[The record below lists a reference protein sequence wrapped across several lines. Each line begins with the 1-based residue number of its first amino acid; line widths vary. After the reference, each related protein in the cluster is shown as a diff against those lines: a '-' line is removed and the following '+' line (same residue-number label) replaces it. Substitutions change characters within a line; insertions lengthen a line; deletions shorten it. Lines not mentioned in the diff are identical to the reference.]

1 MEENLRNQIA
11 LFRYGILAPYIQ
23 RQVDTKV
30 PWTFFKDAAD
40 KKYQYIDGT
49 FRSVS
54 PSSIERWLKSYN
66 EKGFDGLKPLGRSD
80 VGKQRKIDDE
90 LSKKITYYVEE
101 YPRLP
106 ATQIYEKLINTNEI
120 TSKELS
126 LSTVTRFV
134 TTIKKSKGLKPIT
147 EYKRYEKEHINEVWY
162 GDTTYG
168 PYITIDGKKRR
179 VYIIALIDDAS
190 RKITACEAFL
200 EDNYINLMKVIKS
213 GISTC
218 GKPKLFS
225 FDNGA
230 NYRSNQM
237 TLLGARIGVAIN
249 YCPAYTPT
257 SKAKVERFFLTLKN
271 QYLCL
276 IKPNDYH
283 DLDTFNKDL
292 RAYIQKYNTTPHSS
306 LEDNMSPNDRFYKES
321 NIIIEMS
328 QEKIEKSFLLEL
340 ERTVTPDSVIKIDNI
355 EYEVDYHY
363 QNQKILLRYSPDLS
377 KVYVV
382 DKSDD
387 SLKEIKLLDKIS
399 NSGVKREK
407 ISLSEIGQ

>member
-134 TTIKKSKGLKPIT
+134 STIKKSKGLKPIT